1 MVALRMRN
9 SSETTARVRRKDR
22 AAIRRFR
29 SWGPP
34 RAVSISSGARSEYLG
49 GEGWFGFTRILRILA
64 MSKAFAALPDTG
76 FERFGNFRDN
86 LTSGEVIPER
96 ADYFQIC
103 KPSVA
108 IGA

>member
-1 MVALRMRN
+1 MVV
-9 SSETTARVRRKDR
+9 TGIVRCC
-22 AAIRRFR
+22 AIRCT
-29 SWGPP
+29 P
-34 RAVSISSGARSEYLG
+34 
-49 GEGWFGFTRILRILA
+49 RILRILA